1 MPRLKPYS
9 RPPALAKLDHRT
21 REARFMKERRA
32 ELLAHVGGS
41 PSAVQRM
48 LIERACWL
56 SLQVAM
62 LDMKQAEGR
71 DFTPHDVDQYLAW
84 TGSLTRLLRNLGL
97 QGVAQRPPSLAEHL
111 AKRQAVAA

>member
-41 PSAVQRM
+41 PSAVQKM

-62 LDMKQAEGR
+62 LDVKQAEGR

-84 TGSLTRLLRNLGL
+84 TGSLTRLLRNLGMI
-97 QGVAQRPPSLAEHL
+97 GAAQKPPSIRDHI
-111 AKRQAVAA
+111 AARAAAA